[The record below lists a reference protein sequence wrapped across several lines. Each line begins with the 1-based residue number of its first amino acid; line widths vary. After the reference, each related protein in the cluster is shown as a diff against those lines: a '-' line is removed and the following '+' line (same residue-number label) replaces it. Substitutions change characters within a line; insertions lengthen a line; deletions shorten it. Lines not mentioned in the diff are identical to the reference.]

1 MTDCPKTTDCPKA
14 ECGAMIGEDG
24 YCTRCGTAARP
35 QAVPRVPR
43 PVTVPRTATFP
54 ASSSSSASRR
64 GSSGPSS
71 SGRGST
77 SSSARFDSRR
87 APLVSLP
94 AVPADDHMVPVHD
107 DLHVP
112 EDKRFC
118 LNPDCKQPVGRTRNG
133 QSGRPEGFCTQ
144 CGTEFCFRP
153 PLSPGVLVGDGQF
166 EVKGAIDHGGLG
178 WVFRAWD
185 RRVKHW
191 VALKGLIDPGDAD
204 KRRSAVAELAA
215 LAEAKHRNIVTVH
228 TVVTHPNPRT
238 GKDVDYIVMEYLNGS
253 SLKELYRKH
262 REKGTF
268 LPVAQVCGFALEV
281 LAALEHL
288 HNRRL
293 LYCDLS
299 ADNVI
304 HSTVGVKLIDLG
316 AVHRMDDLDGPIWGK
331 NGYQDPQI
339 ATYGPSVATDLY
351 PVGRM
356 MALLSFPFPGFST
369 DNPIPGPDEVEV
381 LRRHPS
387 FHGLLRRAT
396 NHDLRQRFASAADMA
411 EQLECVLREVRAD
424 EEKQPFPAASVL
436 FGPELRVVGADPDA
450 FPAEPP
456 DIVAAALALPDPQVD
471 PADPH
476 AGLLAGISSYSLDEI
491 ERVLAQ
497 LPDPSLETRLRVV
510 RTRIE
515 LRRPEVGEDL
525 DGLGQEQPGD
535 WRVAWLRGL
544 RSLVDADVEA
554 AQERFTAVLDALPG
568 EAAPKLALAL
578 CAERAGV
585 AELAGRYYRTVWQ
598 TDRSYVSAAFGL
610 ARARFA
616 LGDHTGMVTALET
629 VPESSR
635 YGVTAQLCAIL
646 ARQRGLTDGQPPAA
660 DFFTAAEQ
668 LHTLD
673 LDERRR
679 ALAITEVLETTLS
692 WERAGRPWPHGP
704 ATAIPAT
711 LLGRPLSRPG
721 VRDALEAAYR
731 ELARLAPTQAA
742 RITLIDKANEHR
754 NRSWT

>member
-1 MTDCPKTTDCPKA
+1 MTNCPEPASCSKP
-14 ECGAMIGEDG
+14 ECGAPVGEDG
-24 YCTRCGTAARP
+24 YCTRCGTAAKP
-35 QAVPRVPR
+35 PAGPPFPR
-43 PVTVPRTATFP
+43 PVTIPQVATFP
-54 ASSSSSASRR
+54 VRSNSSGSGR

-71 SGRGST
+71 SGRGSSG
-77 SSSARFDSRR
+77 SSSRFGSRR

-94 AVPADDHMVPVHD
+94 PVPADDHLVPVHE

-118 LNPDCKQPVGRTRNG
+118 PNPHCRQPVGRARNG
-133 QSGRPEGFCTQ
+133 QPGRPEGFCDQ
-144 CGTEFCFRP
+144 CGTEFSFRP

-166 EVKGAIDHGGLG
+166 EIKGAIDHGGLG

-191 VALKGLIDPGDAD
+191 VALKGLINPGDAD

-215 LAEAKHRNIVTVH
+215 LAEAKHHNIVTVH

-238 GKDVDYIVMEYLNGS
+238 GTDVDYIVMEYLNGP
-253 SLKELYRKH
+253 SLKELHHQH
-262 REKGTF
+262 RTEGTF

-288 HNRRL
+288 HSRGL

-299 ADNVI
+299 AGNVI

-316 AVHRMDDLDGPIWGK
+316 AVRRMDDLDSPVWGTR
-331 NGYQDPQI
+331 GYQDPQI
-339 ATYGPSVATDLY
+339 TKYGPSVATDLY

-356 MALLSFPFPGFST
+356 MALLSFPFPEFST
-369 DNPIPGPDEVEV
+369 DGPIPDEVEV

-396 NHDLRQRFASAADMA
+396 NPDLEQRFASAADMA
-411 EQLECVLREVRAD
+411 EQLECVLREVRAH

-436 FGPELRVVGADPDA
+436 FGPELRVVGVDPDT
-450 FPAEPP
+450 FPTEQP
-456 DIVAAALALPDPQVD
+456 DTVAAALALPDPQVD
-471 PADPH
+471 PKDPH
-476 AGLLAGISSYSLDEI
+476 AGLLAAISADNPDET
-491 ERVLAQ
+491 ERVLVQ

-510 RTRIE
+510 RARIE
-515 LRRPEVGEDL
+515 LRRPEVGDDL
-525 DGLGQEQPGD
+525 DRLGREQPDD
-535 WRVAWLRGL
+535 WRVDWLRGL
-544 RSLVDADVEA
+544 SALVDSDVETA
-554 AQERFTAVLDALPG
+554 RERFAGVLDALPG
-568 EAAPKLALAL
+568 EAAPKLALAF
-578 CAERAGV
+578 CAERAGD
-585 AELAGRYYRTVWQ
+585 AELAARHYQTVWQ

-616 LGDHTGMVTALET
+616 LDDRPGMVTTLET

-635 YGVTAQLCAIL
+635 YGVTARLCAVL
-646 ARQRGLTDGQPPAA
+646 ARRHGQASGQPPAA

-679 ALAITEVLETTLS
+679 ALAIVEVLETALD
-692 WERAGRPWPHGP
+692 WERADRPWPHGP
-704 ATAIPAT
+704 AAAIPTT
-711 LLGRPLSRPG
+711 LLGRPLSRAG
-721 VRDALEAAYR
+721 VRDGLEAAYR
-731 ELARLAPTQAA
+731 ELARLAPTQAE
-742 RITLIDKANEHR
+742 RITLIDKANHHR